1 MDMASAMTATR
12 GVVPSDTSTGM
23 SVCALL
29 RLHPP
34 RSFVFLSG
42 SVLEPLLGSLDLGML
57 S

>member
-34 RSFVFLSG
+34 RSFVFLNG